1 MDSEKI
7 KKSPEGGLFVTSG
20 LGGMSGAQS
29 GYYCRL
35 HRLCRRKSKITNT
48 SQSRAGLTEI
58 IEDLDKLVSRV
69 ALAKPTT
76 SCVNIF
82 RKCS

>member
-1 MDSEKI
+1 
-7 KKSPEGGLFVTSG
+7 
-20 LGGMSGAQS
+20 
-29 GYYCRL
+29 
-35 HRLCRRKSKITNT
+35 LCRRKSKITNT

-76 SCVNIF
+76 VVSIYLGNVVDIWEKFDQEKNSLLI
-82 RKCS
+82 